1 MPHIA
6 PRSSISPH
14 NAPFMS
20 TNLHIPKKCQYCGN
34 LFTARTTTTRY
45 CSHKCNSRHYKQKKR
60 EEKVNNALQETRI
73 QQTTKK
79 ATGAPADTL
88 ADKDFLSITDASK
101 LMGVSRWTIQRRI
114 KRGQLKA
121 VPFGRKHILSRY
133 QIENL
138 FNQ

>member
-1 MPHIA
+1 
-6 PRSSISPH
+6 
-14 NAPFMS
+14 MS
-20 TNLHIPKKCQYCGN
+20 TNLHIPKNCQYCGN

-45 CSHKCNSRHYKQKKR
+45 CSHKCNSRHYKQVKR
-60 EEKVNNALQETRI
+60 EEKVKSALQETNRKRANPKPEFSP
-73 QQTTKK
+73 T
-79 ATGAPADTL
+79 DTL
-88 ADKDFLSITDASK
+88 SNKNFLSITDASK
-101 LMGVSRWTIQRRI
+101 LIGVSRWTIQRMI